1 MKKNYFEAF
10 VITEILY
17 LLCSMLL
24 GEFLAKFVTN
34 ETNATIAEWSVFA
47 IITLINLACSIGL
60 YVKETERYE

>member
-1 MKKNYFEAF
+1 M
-10 VITEILY
+10 LY

>member
-1 MKKNYFEAF
+1 MKTHFQIF
-10 VITEILY
+10 IITESLY
-17 LLCSMLL
+17 LCFTMLL